1 MNKRQIYFLIIDPS
15 HCLGR
20 SEQFTNHWKPPAHLI
35 IAFPGRE
42 GQSRKQV
49 LADDKLCSDSVSDDN
64 HFLANTNTGL
74 KGKEKKTSKQIGCL
88 LNSNIN

>member
-1 MNKRQIYFLIIDPS
+1 MNKRQIYFLIIDPL

-42 GQSRKQV
+42 GQNRKQV
-49 LADDKLCSDSVSDDN
+49 LADDKLCSDSVSDSDDN
-64 HFLANTNTGL
+64 RFLANTNTGL
-74 KGKEKKTSKQIGCL
+74 KGKEKETS
-88 LNSNIN
+88 

>member
-1 MNKRQIYFLIIDPS
+1 MNKRQIYFLIIDPL

-20 SEQFTNHWKPPAHLI
+20 SEQFTNYCKSPAYLI
-35 IAFPGRE
+35 IAFPGR

-49 LADDKLCSDSVSDDN
+49 LADDKLCSDSVSDSDDN

-74 KGKEKKTSKQIGCL
+74 KGKEKETR
-88 LNSNIN
+88 